1 MDIIFLIKTYKFKT
15 QTSQQILGLF
25 ATNLFNGIIIGVV
38 LYIFE
43 KTKLS
48 LDVMI
53 SFQINRM

>member
-1 MDIIFLIKTYKFKT
+1 MDIIFLIKTYKFIT
-15 QTSQQILGLF
+15 QTSQQTLELF
-25 ATNLFNGIIIGVV
+25 ATNLFNEISLIIGVL

-53 SFQINRM
+53 TF

>member
-25 ATNLFNGIIIGVV
+25 AISLVIGVL
-38 LYIFE
+38 LYIFD

-53 SFQINRM
+53 SFQINRI

>member
-15 QTSQQILGLF
+15 QTSQQILGLLCVF
-25 ATNLFNGIIIGVV
+25 IIDNWCSTIY
-38 LYIFE
+38 LLQ
-43 KTKLS
+43 TKLS